1 MADTVSCLPPF
12 IYVAD
17 SDATAETILLAVDEG
32 FKKYKDALSDK
43 SDLVAGFTSPSDIQE
58 YNRLNPD
65 NPIAIV
71 RVEYQRHNIKRK
83 VGQTSLFDYMAKE
96 WIV

>member
-1 MADTVSCLPPF
+1 MTAEVSCLPPF
-12 IYVAD
+12 IYMAD
-17 SDATAETILLAVDEG
+17 SDATAETILQAVETG
-32 FKKYKDALSDK
+32 FKKYKEALDDTSDI
-43 SDLVAGFTSPSDIQE
+43 VAGFTSPSDIQE

-71 RVEYQRHNIKRK
+71 RVEYQRHNTKIKVR
-83 VGQTSLFDYMAKE
+83 QTSLFDYMAKE